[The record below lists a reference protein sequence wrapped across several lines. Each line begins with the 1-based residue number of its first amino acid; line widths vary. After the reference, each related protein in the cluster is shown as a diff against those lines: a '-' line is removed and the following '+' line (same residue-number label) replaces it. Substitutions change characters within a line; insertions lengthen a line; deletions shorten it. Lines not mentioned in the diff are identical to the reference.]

1 MITLAM
7 RRTYR
12 DITTASSSDIA
23 DDENH
28 RGAVSAGELPAY
40 QQVQQQRQSRDP
52 TVVPS
57 TTTSASAD
65 NSIPLRHIVTPSG
78 GEEFVDIL
86 QVQQLLLENAGVSSA
101 SSVSDSGRG
110 GVLVHTQRPAA
121 AAEYPHL
128 GLEAAIRGHMLFDS
142 YPPTA
147 TAVPPTQSHRHHHH
161 HPPQPPPPLPP
172 YYYANYTQQ
181 HQQQPS
187 NVEELFA
194 LWLGSSGT
202 GRSYCFIYDCF

>member
-1 MITLAM
+1 M
-7 RRTYR
+7 RRTHR
-12 DITTASSSDIA
+12 DITTASSSETAD
-23 DDENH
+23 DDENN
-28 RGAVSAGELPAY
+28 RSTVPAGELPAY
-40 QQVQQQRQSRDP
+40 QQTQQQRQSRDP

-65 NSIPLRHIVTPSG
+65 NIQLRQIVTPSG

-110 GVLVHTQRPAA
+110 GVLGHTQRPAA

-128 GLEAAIRGHMLFDS
+128 GLEAALRGHMLFDS

-147 TAVPPTQSHRHHHH
+147 TAVPTQSHHHH

-172 YYYANYTQQ
+172 YYYANYMQQ

-187 NVEELFA
+187 NVEDLFA

-202 GRSYCFIYDCF
+202 GRSYCFIYDWF

>member
-7 RRTYR
+7 KRTYR
-12 DITTASSSDIA
+12 DITTASSSDVPD
-23 DDENH
+23 DDESNQNVD
-28 RGAVSAGELPAY
+28 RGGEVPAY
-40 QQVQQQRQSRDP
+40 QQALQQRQSRDP
-52 TVVPS
+52 TLVPS

-65 NSIPLRHIVTPSG
+65 NNTQLRQIVTPSG
-78 GEEFVDIL
+78 GDEFVDIL

-110 GVLVHTQRPAA
+110 GVLGHTQRPT

-128 GLEAAIRGHMLFDS
+128 GLTAALRGRMLFDS
-142 YPPTA
+142 YPPTT
-147 TAVPPTQSHRHHHH
+147 TAVPTQSHHHHHH

-172 YYYANYTQQ
+172 YYYANYMQQ

-187 NVEELFA
+187 NVEDLFA

-202 GRSYCFIYDCF
+202 GRSYCFIYDWF